1 MDIQTAVQ
9 NPAGRRPKKRV
20 GRGTGS
26 GRGKT
31 SGRGHKGQK
40 SRSSPSVKPLSEGG
54 QRPLFRRIPKRGF
67 NNARF
72 RREFAVVN
80 VGDLS
85 ARFESGQR
93 VDVEALA
100 AAGLVRSKT
109 APVKILGGGEIDKAL
124 AVAAA
129 AFSKSAKEKITAAGG
144 SVEVT

>member
-20 GRGTGS
+20 GRGPGS
-26 GRGKT
+26 GHGKT

-72 RREFAVVN
+72 KKHYEVVN
-80 VGDLS
+80 VADLS
-85 ARFESGQR
+85 AKFEGGQR
-93 VDVEALA
+93 VDAEALA
-100 AAGLVRSKT
+100 AAGLVRSKVSR
-109 APVKILGGGEIDKAL
+109 VKILGGGEIDKAL
-124 AVAAA
+124 TVAAA
-129 AFSKSAKEKITAAGG
+129 AFSESAREKITAAGG
-144 SVEVT
+144 SVEEA